1 MTRRVVVYHRHLGCE
16 TGCCGHVVVVEDEHG
31 NELDSSC
38 LYFSHPHGEDPKT
51 FARELVTMELGAS
64 HVADLDWE
72 SCEIYDN

>member
-1 MTRRVVVYHRHLGCE
+1 
-16 TGCCGHVVVVEDEHG
+16 VVVEDEHG